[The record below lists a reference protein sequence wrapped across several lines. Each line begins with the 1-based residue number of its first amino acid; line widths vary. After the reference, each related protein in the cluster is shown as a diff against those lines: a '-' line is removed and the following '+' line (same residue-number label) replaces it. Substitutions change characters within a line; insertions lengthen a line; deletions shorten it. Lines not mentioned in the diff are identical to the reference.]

1 MTHEIIIAGFG
12 GQGVLLL
19 GKILSHAAIL
29 DGKETT
35 WISSY
40 GVEMR
45 GGTANCSVVISD
57 QLIGSPFVSA
67 PTAAVVLN
75 TPAFEK
81 FEPLIAPRGALIVNS
96 SLVER
101 SSFRSDIHEC
111 RVPCS
116 DIALELGNAKSV
128 NLIALGALLAM
139 TGAVSRGAVSDALKQ
154 LFTNKSVSLSSLEQA
169 VSRGHASAQKETVL
183 MQPMLNCA

>member
-1 MTHEIIIAGFG
+1 MTHEIIVAGFG
-12 GQGVLLL
+12 GQGILLL
-19 GKILSHAAIL
+19 GKILSYAAIL

-67 PTAAVVLN
+67 PTSAIVLN

-81 FEPLIAPRGALIVNS
+81 FEPLVARAGVLIVNS

-101 SSFRSDIHEC
+101 PSFRSDIHVC
-111 RVPCS
+111 RIPCS
-116 DIALELGNAKSV
+116 DIALELGNPKSV
-128 NLIALGALLAM
+128 NLVALGALLAL
-139 TGAVSRGAVSDALKQ
+139 TGAVSRGAVSDSLEH
-154 LFTNKSVSLSSLEQA
+154 LFANKSVSISSLEQA
-169 VSRGHASAQKETVL
+169 VSRGHASAQKETTVI
-183 MQPMLNCA
+183 QPMLNCA